1 MPLHPSS
8 VKSSA
13 PRRALKRS
21 AGRTDQRRSTCP
33 RTVTPAVA
41 LTALAAL
48 ANEYLP
54 PALGPRTIEDPIPL
68 VDHRRPARQFLDK
81 RREASDTTSS
91 SRDHAAPRKLG
102 PLIRAFFLLWGAR
115 RCNRAR
121 RSWPRSVPNSGCHPR
136 SAPDLR
142 GLGQPPTL
150 PGGRLEKRYVSEIA
164 AAAVAHLGY
173 DQVRDFLRGGEQN
186 PGQEHWFYV
195 LNFLQIVNRARV
207 RDVLPSTRL

>member
-48 ANEYLP
+48 ANEYLS
-54 PALGPRTIEDPIPL
+54 PALGPRTTEDPIPL

-102 PLIRAFFLLWGAR
+102 PLIRAFFLLWRAR
-115 RCNRAR
+115 RCNRAQL
-121 RSWPRSVPNSGCHPR
+121 SWPRSVPNSGCHPR
-136 SAPDLR
+136 SAPELR
-142 GLGQPPTL
+142 GLGQPLTWAARLAVQQTCPTSDERYGL
-150 PGGRLEKRYVSEIA
+150 TKYPCSRRVGMPSRLVKPGVNVYLARFMLMVRAKNEGRR
-164 AAAVAHLGY
+164 
-173 DQVRDFLRGGEQN
+173 R
-186 PGQEHWFYV
+186 
-195 LNFLQIVNRARV
+195 
-207 RDVLPSTRL
+207 